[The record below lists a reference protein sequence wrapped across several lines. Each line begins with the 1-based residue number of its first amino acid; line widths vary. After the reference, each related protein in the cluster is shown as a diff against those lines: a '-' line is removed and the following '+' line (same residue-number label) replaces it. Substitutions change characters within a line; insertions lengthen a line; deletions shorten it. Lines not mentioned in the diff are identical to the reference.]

1 MLDVPLGSR
10 FSLEMLNYTAVEKL
24 SPGVYRLESET
35 AGEEGNRYFGSLL
48 PVDYISDLARGEIAS
63 LLIPGEDIETDDALR
78 QRYLDSARRP
88 ATSGNKYHYMEWALQ
103 VPGVGG
109 ARVFHYGKVL
119 KL

>member
-63 LLIPGEDIETDDALR
+63 LLILGRTLKRMMRYASVIWIQPDAQL
-78 QRYLDSARRP
+78 LAEINI
-88 ATSGNKYHYMEWALQ
+88 TIWSGHCKF
-103 VPGVGG
+103 
-109 ARVFHYGKVL
+109 RVWEAHVFFHYGKVL